1 MDKLKIIQTIREQL
15 EKDLKILQDA
25 ALVAYEAATN
35 EESRPE
41 NEYDTRALESSY
53 IAGAQAKRAGEIEE
67 QISIY
72 KYLELKEFR
81 PTDAIAS
88 TALVE
93 LEYNDKKSWIFM
105 MSRGGGL
112 SVKVDG
118 QTVQVVTPSSPLGET
133 LLGLRVGET
142 ALVEVGDQVKEYD
155 ILSIR

>member
-72 KYLELKEFR
+72 KYLELKEFG

-133 LLGLRVGET
+133 LLGLHAGET